1 MKREGLSVVEGGE
14 LRRTLALLVAR
25 PFFALARLLGLLLPA
40 RALLAI
46 AAGCSRCVF
55 TLFPGVRRN
64 LLSNARNILGVES
77 SVSERRRLARGILA
91 SFARFIVEW
100 VAPKCLAR
108 PESIFEDLRG
118 KEHFDRAVARGNGV
132 IAITLHMGNYELPG
146 RELAALGHEV
156 AIVFNRERISFL
168 ERLRSSSRRE
178 KNLAEIVIDES
189 RFFAIEVYRRLKEG
203 GIVLLAGDQVG
214 APDAQLFRFLHGNA
228 RFSCWPAR
236 LAASSG
242 AMILPSFCTRAED
255 GSCRLA
261 IEPPIEAGERDP
273 LDVME
278 EVVGVL
284 ARYLERYPDQWLMV
298 HEFWLSE
305 TVETAAG
312 EERPGSR

>member
-1 MKREGLSVVEGGE
+1 M
-14 LRRTLALLVAR
+14 
-25 PFFALARLLGLLLPA
+25 
-40 RALLAI
+40 
-46 AAGCSRCVF
+46 
-55 TLFPGVRRN
+55 RRN

-108 PESIFEDLRG
+108 PESIFEDLHG
-118 KEHFDRAVARGNGV
+118 KEHFDRAVAGGNGV

-146 RELAALGHEV
+146 RELAALGHDV

-178 KNLAEIVIDES
+178 KNLEEIVIDES
-189 RFFAIEVYRRLKEG
+189 RFFGIEVYRRLKDG
-203 GIVLLAGDQVG
+203 GVVLLAGDQVG

-242 AMILPSFCTRAED
+242 AMILPSFCVRAED
-255 GSCRLA
+255 GSYRLA
-261 IEPPIEAGERDP
+261 IEPPIEASERDP
-273 LDVME
+273 HDVTAE
-278 EVVGVL
+278 IVEVL
-284 ARYLERYPDQWLMV
+284 ASYLERYPDQWLMV
-298 HEFWLSE
+298 HEFWTPE
-305 TVETAAG
+305 TTEAAF
-312 EERPGSR
+312 EE